1 MDKPVLRK
9 RNKMRGEQRG
19 RHVTQTAQEQIRDLL
34 GSKTP
39 RRDLL
44 IEYLH
49 LIQDEFG
56 HIAADHITALAAE
69 MQLATTEIY
78 EVATFYHHFDVIREG
93 QDAPPELTVRVC
105 DSITCEMYG
114 ANELVAKL
122 EGIVGDDVRVQRV
135 PCVGRCE
142 QAPIA
147 VVGMNPIH
155 QATEKQVMQEV
166 NANNSKAEL
175 PSCIDFASYQESEG
189 YATLKKIVTGDID
202 NESVISTLEDSNL
215 RGLGGAGFPA
225 GRKWRIVR
233 DQEAPRIMAVNIDEG
248 EPGTFKDRYYLER
261 DPHRFFEG
269 MLIAA
274 HVVGTDSIY
283 IYLRDEYA
291 GIRESME
298 SELAKLKAN
307 PPCELPHIELRRGAG
322 AYICGEESAMI
333 ESIEGKRGMPRLRPP
348 FVAQV
353 GVFGRPTLEHNMET
367 LYWIREI
374 IEKGGEWFTSHGR
387 NGRKGLRS
395 FSVSGRVKKPGVHLA
410 PAGITIKELIEEYCD
425 GMADGHE
432 FYGYFPGGASG
443 GILPASMG
451 DIPLDF
457 DTLNEYGC
465 FIGSAAIIVFSDA
478 DNARDVAKNAM
489 SFFEHESCGKCTP
502 CRVGTSKAVKLMSKA
517 EWDQPLM
524 NELSKTMMDAS
535 ICGLGQAA
543 SNPMNSVLKYFPDEL
558 K

>member
-56 HIAADHITALAAE
+56 NIAADHITALAAE

-189 YATLKKIVTGDID
+189 YATLKKIVAGDID

-233 DQEAPRIMAVNIDEG
+233 DQEAPRIMAVNIYEC
-248 EPGTFKDRYYLER
+248 EPGTFKDRYYL
-261 DPHRFFEG
+261 
-269 MLIAA
+269 
-274 HVVGTDSIY
+274 
-283 IYLRDEYA
+283 
-291 GIRESME
+291 
-298 SELAKLKAN
+298 
-307 PPCELPHIELRRGAG
+307 
-322 AYICGEESAMI
+322 
-333 ESIEGKRGMPRLRPP
+333 
-348 FVAQV
+348 
-353 GVFGRPTLEHNMET
+353 
-367 LYWIREI
+367 
-374 IEKGGEWFTSHGR
+374 
-387 NGRKGLRS
+387 
-395 FSVSGRVKKPGVHLA
+395 
-410 PAGITIKELIEEYCD
+410 
-425 GMADGHE
+425 
-432 FYGYFPGGASG
+432 
-443 GILPASMG
+443 
-451 DIPLDF
+451 
-457 DTLNEYGC
+457 
-465 FIGSAAIIVFSDA
+465 
-478 DNARDVAKNAM
+478 
-489 SFFEHESCGKCTP
+489 
-502 CRVGTSKAVKLMSKA
+502 
-517 EWDQPLM
+517 
-524 NELSKTMMDAS
+524 
-535 ICGLGQAA
+535 
-543 SNPMNSVLKYFPDEL
+543 
-558 K
+558 

>member
-34 GSKTP
+34 GSETP

-93 QDAPPELTVRVC
+93 DDAPPELTVRVC

-142 QAPIA
+142 QAPVA

-175 PSCIDFASYQESEG
+175 PNCIDFTSYQESEG